1 MMTLTFLSGILFTGA
16 FRCKKE
22 NKPRLLPH
30 PTPWNLVL
38 KKKIECTLP
47 EDASTHVSSFLTKCF

>member
-22 NKPRLLPH
+22 NKPQLLPH

-38 KKKIECTLP
+38 KKKMNVRYLKMLP
-47 EDASTHVSSFLTKCF
+47 PTFHLF

>member
-1 MMTLTFLSGILFTGA
+1 MMKLTFLSGILFTGA

-22 NKPRLLPH
+22 NKPLLLPH

-38 KKKIECTLP
+38 KKKN
-47 EDASTHVSSFLTKCF
+47 